1 MAPRPLRLPHHP
13 TSQLTAPQSGS
24 GVPPLINR
32 AHRVRPSAPLPTSLS
47 QHVPLSEHAFFT
59 SHFSLLTSHFSL
71 LLRVD
76 LLQLSKSYGRTL
88 VLSNV
93 STSLPPAT
101 LTAVLGING
110 AGKTT
115 LLRTLS
121 GLSSPD
127 SGEIHFDG
135 QPLSHGRLDLRRRV
149 LFLPDN
155 PPVFPGTD
163 ILENVAAHLH
173 LWQAD
178 QPGIESKVASWLDDL
193 GLTNQAGQSCASLS
207 RGQRWK
213 ASLLAL
219 LAVDPDLW
227 LLDEPFASGM
237 DTRGLSVFRREAI
250 AATARGRT
258 VLYTTQIPELAAS
271 FADAVALVGHHSI
284 QILDPDRDFARDPH
298 RLESLILAAGTP

>member
-1 MAPRPLRLPHHP
+1 VEAASRRLSPNQPLYDQARDREAPYSRHPTSNRPLR
-13 TSQLTAPQSGS
+13 TS
-24 GVPPLINR
+24 
-32 AHRVRPSAPLPTSLS
+32 PLPTSL
-47 QHVPLSEHAFFT
+47 
-59 SHFSLLTSHFSL
+59 SHFSLLTSHFPL

-93 STSLPPAT
+93 SASLPPAT

-135 QPLSHGRLDLRRRV
+135 EPLSHGRLDLRRRV

-178 QPGIESKVASWLDDL
+178 QPGVESKVASWLDDL
-193 GLTNQAGQSCASLS
+193 GLTAQAGQSCASLS

-237 DTRGLSVFRREAI
+237 DTRGLSVFRREAA
-250 AATARGRT
+250 AATTRGRT

>member
-1 MAPRPLRLPHHP
+1 M
-13 TSQLTAPQSGS
+13 
-24 GVPPLINR
+24 
-32 AHRVRPSAPLPTSLS
+32 
-47 QHVPLSEHAFFT
+47 
-59 SHFSLLTSHFSL
+59 
-71 LLRVD
+71 RVD
-76 LLQLSKSYGRTL
+76 LHQLSKSYGRTL

-93 STSLPPAT
+93 SASLPPAT

-135 QPLSHGRLDLRRRV
+135 EPLSHGRLDLRRRV

-178 QPGIESKVASWLDDL
+178 QPGVESKVASWLDDL

-237 DTRGLSVFRREAI
+237 DTRGLSVFRREAS

>member
-1 MAPRPLRLPHHP
+1 
-13 TSQLTAPQSGS
+13 
-24 GVPPLINR
+24 
-32 AHRVRPSAPLPTSLS
+32 
-47 QHVPLSEHAFFT
+47 
-59 SHFSLLTSHFSL
+59 
-71 LLRVD
+71 LRVD
-76 LLQLSKSYGRTL
+76 LHQLSKSYGRTL

-93 STSLPPAT
+93 SASLPPAS
-101 LTAVLGING
+101 LTAILGING

-127 SGEIHFDG
+127 SGEIRFDG
-135 QPLSHGRLDLRRRV
+135 EPLSHGRLDLRRRV

-178 QPGIESKVASWLDDL
+178 QPGVESKVASWLDDL
-193 GLTNQAGQSCASLS
+193 GLTAHAGQSCTSLS

-237 DTRGLSVFRREAI
+237 DTRGLSVFRREA
-250 AATARGRT
+250 AAAASRGRS

-271 FADAVALVGHHSI
+271 FADAVALVGHHSV
-284 QILDPDRDFARDPH
+284 QILDPDRDFARDPR
-298 RLESLILAAGTP
+298 RLESLILAAGAP